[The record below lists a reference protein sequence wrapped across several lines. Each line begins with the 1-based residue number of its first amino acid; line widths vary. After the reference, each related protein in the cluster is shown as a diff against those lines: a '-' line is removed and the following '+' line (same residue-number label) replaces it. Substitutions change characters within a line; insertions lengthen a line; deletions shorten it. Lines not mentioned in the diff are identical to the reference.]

1 MEQLA
6 DEPLV
11 HRDNLGR
18 FAVKP
23 ALSDE
28 KRYTNRLLVAYVES
42 LVALSGRGG
51 LSLEENE
58 LVTGTPTSLA
68 DALGAV
74 LTTRPDEAVE
84 TVTGKALS
92 APFSAHWLL
101 WATGVASLLAAV
113 PATAR

>member
-28 KRYTNRLLVAYVES
+28 KRYANRLLVAYVES

-51 LSLEENE
+51 LSVEENAI
-58 LVTGTPTSLA
+58 VTGNPATLA
-68 DALGAV
+68 HALGAV
-74 LTTRPDEAVE
+74 LTTRPAEVAD
-84 TVTGKALS
+84 TVISEALS

-101 WATGVASLLAAV
+101 WAAGVASLLAVV